1 MKTGLVDTNIVMHW
15 PLLPLNELPPRI
27 VISSVTLAELWTGVD
42 LADNAEMRAERLD
55 MLQRVESDI
64 ECIPFDPAAAR
75 IYGRIAAAAT
85 NLGRSPRARVADQ
98 MIAATAAAHGW
109 PLYTTNPG
117 DFAGLE
123 RILTV
128 VPVARP

>member
-1 MKTGLVDTNIVMHW
+1 MTTALLDTNIVIHW
-15 PLLPLNELPPRI
+15 GKLSISRPPAE
-27 VISSVTLAELWTGVD
+27 VAISAVTLAELWTGVD
-42 LADNAEMRAERLD
+42 LADNTEMRAERLD

-75 IYGRIAAAAT
+75 IYGRIAAAAA